1 MLTFNAFKKSVKK
14 QLENSLIME
23 LKKSKKADLESKRGL
38 LLQIGMFVSLAIVLI
53 AFTYTEKVTKADS
66 LGQVAATDISEEM
79 IPITRQEEVKPPPP
93 PPPPAAV
100 EILNIVNDDTK
111 IMDDL
116 EIMDSEATK
125 ETKVEVAQ
133 IVTEEKEKVE
143 EEIFVVVENMPEF
156 PGGELAMRKYI
167 NSAIKYPSLAQ
178 ENGIQ
183 GKVFVNFVVDKEGN
197 VTNAKVFRGVDPS
210 IDKEAL
216 RVIMSLPR
224 WKPGM
229 QRGKAVRVSFTVPI
243 SFQLQ

>member
-1 MLTFNAFKKSVKK
+1 
-14 QLENSLIME
+14 ME
-23 LKKSKKADLESKRGL
+23 LKKSKKADLENKRGL
-38 LLQIGMFVSLAIVLI
+38 FLQIGMFVALAVVLY
-53 AFTYTEKVTKADS
+53 AFNYTEKVSKADS
-66 LGQVAATDISEEM
+66 LGQVSASDINEEM
-79 IPITRQEEVKPPPP
+79 IPITRQEEIKPPPP

-100 EILNIVNDDTK
+100 EILNIVDDKTTINDN
-111 IMDDL
+111 L

-143 EEIFVVVENMPEF
+143 DEIFVVVENMPEF
-156 PGGELAMRKYI
+156 PGGELALRKFI
-167 NSAIKYPSLAQ
+167 AQAIKYPTIAQ

-183 GKVFVNFVVDKEGN
+183 GKVFVNFVVDKDGSIS
-197 VTNAKVFRGVDPS
+197 NAKIARGVDPS

-216 RVIMSLPR
+216 RVIMTLPK

-229 QRGKAVRVSFTVPI
+229 QRGKAVRVSYTVPI

>member
-1 MLTFNAFKKSVKK
+1 
-14 QLENSLIME
+14 ME
-23 LKKSKKADLESKRGL
+23 LKKSKKADLENKRGL
-38 LLQIGMFVSLAIVLI
+38 FLQIGMFVSLAIVLY
-53 AFTYTEKVTKADS
+53 AFNYSEKVTKTDS
-66 LGQVAATDISEEM
+66 LGQVAAAEINEEM
-79 IPITRQEEVKPPPP
+79 IPITRQEEAKPPPP

-100 EILNIVNDDTK
+100 EILSIVTDDVK
-111 IMDDL
+111 ITENL

-156 PGGELAMRKYI
+156 PGGELALRKFI
-167 NSAIKYPSLAQ
+167 ATAIKYPSIAQ

-183 GKVFVNFVVDKEGN
+183 GKVFVNFVVDKDGSIS
-197 VTNAKVFRGVDPS
+197 NAKIARGVDPS

-216 RVIMSLPR
+216 RVVMTLPK

-229 QRGKAVRVSFTVPI
+229 QRGKNVRVSYTVPI

>member
-1 MLTFNAFKKSVKK
+1 
-14 QLENSLIME
+14 ME
-23 LKKSKKADLESKRGL
+23 LKKSKKADLENKRGL
-38 LLQIGMFVSLAIVLI
+38 FLQIGMFVSLAIVLY
-53 AFTYTEKVTKADS
+53 AFNYSEKVTKTDS
-66 LGQVAATDISEEM
+66 LGQVAAAEINEEM
-79 IPITRQEEVKPPPP
+79 IPITRQEEAKPPPP

-100 EILNIVNDDTK
+100 EILSIVTDDVK
-111 IMDDL
+111 ITENL

-156 PGGELAMRKYI
+156 PGGELALRKFI
-167 NSAIKYPSLAQ
+167 SSAIKYPSIAQ

-183 GKVFVNFVVDKEGN
+183 GKVFVNFVVDRDGRIS
-197 VTNAKVFRGVDPS
+197 NAKIARGVDPS

-216 RVIMSLPR
+216 RVVMTLPK

-229 QRGKAVRVSFTVPI
+229 QRGKTVRVSYTVPI

>member
-1 MLTFNAFKKSVKK
+1 
-14 QLENSLIME
+14 ME
-23 LKKSKKADLESKRGL
+23 LKKSKKADLENKRGL
-38 LLQIGMFVSLAIVLI
+38 FLQIGMFVSLAIVLY
-53 AFTYTEKVTKADS
+53 AFNYSEKVTKTDS
-66 LGQVAATDISEEM
+66 LGQVAAAEINEEM
-79 IPITRQEEVKPPPP
+79 IPITRQEEAKPPPP

-100 EILNIVNDDTK
+100 EILSIVTDDVK
-111 IMDDL
+111 ITENL

-156 PGGELAMRKYI
+156 PGGELALRKFI
-167 NSAIKYPSLAQ
+167 STAIKYPSIAQ

-183 GKVFVNFVVDKEGN
+183 GKVFVNFVVDRDGRIS
-197 VTNAKVFRGVDPS
+197 NAKIARGVDPS

-216 RVIMSLPR
+216 RVVMTLPK

-229 QRGKAVRVSFTVPI
+229 QRGKTVRVSYTVPI

>member
-1 MLTFNAFKKSVKK
+1 
-14 QLENSLIME
+14 ME

-38 LLQIGMFVSLAIVLI
+38 FLQIGMLI
-53 AFTYTEKVTKADS
+53 ALGVVLYAFNYTEKVTKADS
-66 LGQVAATDISEEM
+66 LGQVAATDINEEM
-79 IPITRQEEVKPPPP
+79 IPITRQEEIKPPPP

-100 EILNIVNDDTK
+100 EILNIVTDDTK
-111 IMDDL
+111 INENL

-133 IVTEEKEKVE
+133 IVTEEKEAVE

-156 PGGELAMRKYI
+156 PGGEMALRRYI
-167 NSAIKYPSLAQ
+167 NTAIKYPTIAQ

-183 GKVFVNFVVDKEGN
+183 GKVFINFVVDRDGSIS
-197 VTNAKVFRGVDPS
+197 NAKIFRGVDPS

-216 RVIMSLPR
+216 RVVMSLPK

-229 QRGKAVRVSFTVPI
+229 QRGKTVRVSYTVPI
-243 SFQLQ
+243 SFQLN

>member
-1 MLTFNAFKKSVKK
+1 
-14 QLENSLIME
+14 ME

-38 LLQIGMFVSLAIVLI
+38 FLQIGMLI
-53 AFTYTEKVTKADS
+53 ALGVVLYAFNYTEKVTKADS
-66 LGQVAATDISEEM
+66 LGQVAATDINEEM
-79 IPITRQEEVKPPPP
+79 IPITRQEEIKPPPP

-100 EILNIVNDDTK
+100 EILNIVTDDTK
-111 IMDDL
+111 INENL

-133 IVTEEKEKVE
+133 IVTEEKEAVE

-156 PGGELAMRKYI
+156 PGGEMALRKYI
-167 NSAIKYPSLAQ
+167 NTAIKYPTIAQ

-183 GKVFVNFVVDKEGN
+183 GKVFINFVVDRDGSIS
-197 VTNAKVFRGVDPS
+197 NAKIARGVDPS

-216 RVIMSLPR
+216 RVVMSLPK

-229 QRGKAVRVSFTVPI
+229 QRGKTVRVSYTVPI
-243 SFQLQ
+243 SFQLN

>member
-1 MLTFNAFKKSVKK
+1 
-14 QLENSLIME
+14 
-23 LKKSKKADLESKRGL
+23 
-38 LLQIGMFVSLAIVLI
+38 
-53 AFTYTEKVTKADS
+53 
-66 LGQVAATDISEEM
+66 M
-79 IPITRQEEVKPPPP
+79 IPITRQEEAKPPPP

-100 EILNIVNDDTK
+100 EILSIVTDDVK
-111 IMDDL
+111 ITENL

-156 PGGELAMRKYI
+156 PGGELALRKFI
-167 NSAIKYPSLAQ
+167 ATAIKYPSIAQ

-183 GKVFVNFVVDKEGN
+183 GKVFVNFVVDKDGSIS
-197 VTNAKVFRGVDPS
+197 NAKIARGVDPS

-216 RVIMSLPR
+216 RVVMTLPK

-229 QRGKAVRVSFTVPI
+229 QRGKNVRVSYTVPI

>member
-1 MLTFNAFKKSVKK
+1 MSTFIAVQRVVKK
-14 QLENSLIME
+14 QLGNNLFME
-23 LKKSKKADLESKRGL
+23 LKKSKKADLENKRGL
-38 LLQIGMFVSLAIVLI
+38 FLQIGMFVSLAIVLY
-53 AFTYTEKVTKADS
+53 AFNYSEKVTKTDS
-66 LGQVAATDISEEM
+66 LGQVAATEINEEM
-79 IPITRQEEVKPPPP
+79 IPITRQEEAKPPPP

-100 EILNIVNDDTK
+100 EILSIVTDDVK
-111 IMDDL
+111 ITENL

-156 PGGELAMRKYI
+156 PGGELALRKFI
-167 NSAIKYPSLAQ
+167 STAIKYPSIAQ

-183 GKVFVNFVVDKEGN
+183 GKVFVNFVVDRDGSIS
-197 VTNAKVFRGVDPS
+197 NAKIARGVDPS

-216 RVIMSLPR
+216 RVVMTLPK

-229 QRGKAVRVSFTVPI
+229 QRGKTVRVSYTVPI

>member
-1 MLTFNAFKKSVKK
+1 
-14 QLENSLIME
+14 ME
-23 LKKSKKADLESKRGL
+23 LKKSKKADLENKRGL
-38 LLQIGMFVSLAIVLI
+38 FLQIGMFVSLAIVLY
-53 AFTYTEKVTKADS
+53 AFNYSEKVTKTDS
-66 LGQVAATDISEEM
+66 LGQVAAAEINEEM
-79 IPITRQEEVKPPPP
+79 IPITRQEEAKPPPP

-100 EILNIVNDDTK
+100 EILSIVTDDVK
-111 IMDDL
+111 ITENL

-156 PGGELAMRKYI
+156 PGGELALRKFI
-167 NSAIKYPSLAQ
+167 SSAIKYPSIAQ
-178 ENGIQ
+178 EHGIQ
-183 GKVFVNFVVDKEGN
+183 GKVFVNFVVDRDGRIS
-197 VTNAKVFRGVDPS
+197 NAKIARGVDPS

-216 RVIMSLPR
+216 RVVMTLPK

-229 QRGKAVRVSFTVPI
+229 QRGKTVRVSYTVPI

>member
-1 MLTFNAFKKSVKK
+1 
-14 QLENSLIME
+14 
-23 LKKSKKADLESKRGL
+23 
-38 LLQIGMFVSLAIVLI
+38 MFVSLAIVLF
-53 AFTYTEKVTKADS
+53 AFTYSEKVTKADS
-66 LGQVAATDISEEM
+66 LGQVAAAEISEEM
-79 IPITRQEEVKPPPP
+79 IPMTRQEEVKPPP

-100 EILNIVNDDTK
+100 EILNIVTDDTK
-111 IMDDL
+111 ITDNL

-143 EEIFVVVENMPEF
+143 EEIFIVVENMPEF
-156 PGGELAMRKYI
+156 PGGELALRRYI
-167 NSAIKYPSLAQ
+167 NTAIKYPGIAQ

-183 GKVFVNFVVDKEGN
+183 GKVLVNFVVDKDGT
-197 VTNAKVFRGVDPS
+197 VSNAKIFRGVDPS

-216 RVIMSLPR
+216 RVIMSLPK

-243 SFQLQ
+243 NFQLQ